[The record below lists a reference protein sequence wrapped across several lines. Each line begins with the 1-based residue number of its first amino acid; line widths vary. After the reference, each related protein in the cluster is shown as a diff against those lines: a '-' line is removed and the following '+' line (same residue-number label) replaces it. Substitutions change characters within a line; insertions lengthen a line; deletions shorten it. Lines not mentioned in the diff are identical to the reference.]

1 MNPEQAWQAVLSQLQ
16 TEMPRASFDSW
27 VRNTHCLSFVDGIVT
42 IGVQN
47 TYACEWLENRLSS
60 TVSRLLTGM
69 LNQQVEMRFVVDETE
84 IPDEQEPDNT
94 QEKERPTKN
103 EPLEVE
109 GVWESAYEQI
119 VCPEKVIA
127 LNAYFIRHL
136 GELGPELGWMY
147 IGFRQ
152 AAYSAGGRSGERK
165 ARFTGKAIAALSG
178 STERTFWNRIARP
191 ETWEKLKGLVS
202 LVDEKPLWDEKSP
215 TPKRLPRKYTV
226 AMTLPLTGAD
236 TSALTRWIA
245 EHSEQYQGASGVLT
259 AACETP
265 VDELLARSSKNGK
278 GSQPLTVHRLVRD
291 LFSSKLPEKEL
302 EALAE
307 RLHLHIMPPGDLL
320 VLPLFFVEHILPH
333 LGTGPGWLL
342 TILRDRCWVDPKS
355 GRARS
360 QVTVQGGYAE
370 MAGWLGLSRAKT
382 VWEWLR
388 DPILKIYLHYNQ
400 SGQAEINQWDAARSF
415 DVLLDEVP
423 AEIIQACLRHQIR
436 PEASGANFSIGVA
449 HFTSSNGVGSNTG
462 VAPCASSSGANFSI
476 GVADFSGSSGAD
488 FSIGVARFSV
498 SDGALFSIA
507 MARISHFSGAICRV
521 FNLLNSLKPALNIK
535 TSTHPAKSDISVAQ
549 KGVGVDVNSVWKLDS
564 LLENNGVRTSSQS
577 ELKKRDA
584 SAQAF
589 VSWLIYGATPAAAR
603 LTDPVGNAIARLLDS
618 PKTGAGGACN
628 ILAALPPQDFK
639 SALEKDLNG
648 GLVSTSGYS
657 LALRQAST
665 DVKKELL
672 QRLFGMQERDGT

>member
-1 MNPEQAWQAVLSQLQ
+1 
-16 TEMPRASFDSW
+16 
-27 VRNTHCLSFVDGIVT
+27 
-42 IGVQN
+42 
-47 TYACEWLENRLSS
+47 
-60 TVSRLLTGM
+60 
-69 LNQQVEMRFVVDETE
+69 
-84 IPDEQEPDNT
+84 
-94 QEKERPTKN
+94 
-103 EPLEVE
+103 
-109 GVWESAYEQI
+109 
-119 VCPEKVIA
+119 
-127 LNAYFIRHL
+127 
-136 GELGPELGWMY
+136 
-147 IGFRQ
+147 
-152 AAYSAGGRSGERK
+152 
-165 ARFTGKAIAALSG
+165 
-178 STERTFWNRIARP
+178 
-191 ETWEKLKGLVS
+191 
-202 LVDEKPLWDEKSP
+202 
-215 TPKRLPRKYTV
+215 
-226 AMTLPLTGAD
+226 
-236 TSALTRWIA
+236 
-245 EHSEQYQGASGVLT
+245 
-259 AACETP
+259 
-265 VDELLARSSKNGK
+265 
-278 GSQPLTVHRLVRD
+278 
-291 LFSSKLPEKEL
+291 
-302 EALAE
+302 
-307 RLHLHIMPPGDLL
+307 
-320 VLPLFFVEHILPH
+320 
-333 LGTGPGWLL
+333 
-342 TILRDRCWVDPKS
+342 
-355 GRARS
+355 
-360 QVTVQGGYAE
+360 
-370 MAGWLGLSRAKT
+370 MAGWLGLARAKT

-423 AEIIQACLRHQIR
+423 AEIVQACLRHQIR